1 MVYAVARVSVTG
13 LSDTK
18 VLEQL
23 QHDMRAMPFWTD
35 PTAMVAELMAVAL
48 NTGMVK
54 SCDTTCE
61 RVQHEPQLHGM

>member
-1 MVYAVARVSVTG
+1 VSVTG
-13 LSDTK
+13 QSETK

-23 QHDMRAMPFWTD
+23 QQDMRAMPFCTV
-35 PTAMVAELMAVAL
+35 PTVIVAELMAVAL

>member
-1 MVYAVARVSVTG
+1 MGQSE
-13 LSDTK
+13 TK

-23 QHDMRAMPFWTD
+23 QHETRAMPFCTV
-35 PTAMVAELMAVAL
+35 PTAMFAELMAVAL

-61 RVQHEPQLHGM
+61 RVQHDPQLQGM

>member
-1 MVYAVARVSVTG
+1 MSVTG

-23 QHDMRAMPFWTD
+23 QDDMRAMPFWTV

-54 SCDTTCE
+54 SCDTTCQ
-61 RVQHEPQLHGM
+61 RVQQEPQLQGM